1 MREFNEVASAA
12 SVERAMAALRANGI
26 EAELVPDGGAARSRV
41 LELVPPG
48 AQVMLG
54 TSRTLELTGLVSELE
69 ESGRYDAVRPT
80 VRALDRATQSD
91 QIRRLRSAPDVVV
104 GSVHAVTE
112 RGEVVIASAS
122 GSQMAPY
129 VYGARTVIW
138 VVGTQKVVPDLDAG
152 MRRVMEYAL
161 PLEENRAQQAYGRG
175 SGANKVLIISREIR
189 PNRIRLIFVSE
200 SIGF

>member
-1 MREFNEVASAA
+1 MREFDEVASAA
-12 SVERAMAALRANGI
+12 SVERAMAALLANGI
-26 EAELVPDGGAARSRV
+26 EAELVPDGAAARSRV

-54 TSRTLELTGLVSELE
+54 TSRTLELTGLVSEPE
-69 ESGRYDAVRPT
+69 GRGGSDAVVP
-80 VRALDRATQSD
+80 
-91 QIRRLRSAPDVVV
+91 
-104 GSVHAVTE
+104 
-112 RGEVVIASAS
+112 
-122 GSQMAPY
+122 
-129 VYGARTVIW
+129 
-138 VVGTQKVVPDLDAG
+138 QKVAPDLDAG

-200 SIGF
+200 SIGFSAGAAL

>member
-1 MREFNEVASAA
+1 M
-12 SVERAMAALRANGI
+12 
-26 EAELVPDGGAARSRV
+26 
-41 LELVPPG
+41 
-48 AQVMLG
+48 
-54 TSRTLELTGLVSELE
+54 
-69 ESGRYDAVRPT
+69 
-80 VRALDRATQSD
+80 
-91 QIRRLRSAPDVVV
+91 
-104 GSVHAVTE
+104 
-112 RGEVVIASAS
+112 IASES